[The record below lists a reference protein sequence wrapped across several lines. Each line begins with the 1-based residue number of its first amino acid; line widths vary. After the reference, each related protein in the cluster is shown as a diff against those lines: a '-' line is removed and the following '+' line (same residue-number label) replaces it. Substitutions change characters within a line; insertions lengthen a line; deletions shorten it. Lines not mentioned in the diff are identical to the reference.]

1 MLLAGVMKV
10 LSIHTF
16 LNSNNKMKAGT
27 DLKALTFYQ
36 MALNSQGH
44 KHRKGLNKLR
54 LRNKEDAATGDAAAA
69 TAATAD
75 ATAGTAIASTDT
87 ATTNSTAAGGAG
99 VNSTNVVGAPKVTT
113 DIVITAQPY
122 DLKSCDQVITLTAET
137 IKDHNDYTSRTPA
150 YFTLSAYLVNMFES
164 ADTNTLLESINL
176 GHIKQLPNILQ
187 GSKNCLQ
194 FKDDFSMRN
203 LTMCLTDSS
212 LTEQVQAVYNTF
224 MTCRQGGD
232 LNEFD
237 PVTINN
243 VLSAS
248 CNGFNSTLGVSFD
261 MPTIRKQM
269 ADELRKGGFEVNEQ
283 TTTGAGGFGV
293 ANDTDSSDAIVMA
306 PAPKKINVKVP
317 GTPIERVD
325 HKNLVWD

>member
-1 MLLAGVMKV
+1 
-10 LSIHTF
+10 
-16 LNSNNKMKAGT
+16 
-27 DLKALTFYQ
+27 LTFYQ

-44 KHRKGLNKLR
+44 KHRKVSNNKLR
-54 LRNKEDAATGDAAAA
+54 KIKEDAATGDA
-69 TAATAD
+69 TV
-75 ATAGTAIASTDT
+75 ASTDAGAT
-87 ATTNSTAAGGAG
+87 ATTTDAAAAGSNSTSA
-99 VNSTNVVGAPKVTT
+99 NSTNVVGAPKATSE
-113 DIVITAQPY
+113 IVISAVPY

-164 ADTNTLLESINL
+164 ADTNMLLESINL

-187 GSKNCLQ
+187 GSKNCIQ
-194 FKDDFSMRN
+194 FKDDFSFRN

-212 LTEQVQAVYNTF
+212 VTEQIQSVYNTF

-283 TTTGAGGFGV
+283 TTTGSGAFGV
-293 ANDTDSSDAIVMA
+293 ANDTVAEGVVMA

-317 GTPIERVD
+317 GTPEEPKD